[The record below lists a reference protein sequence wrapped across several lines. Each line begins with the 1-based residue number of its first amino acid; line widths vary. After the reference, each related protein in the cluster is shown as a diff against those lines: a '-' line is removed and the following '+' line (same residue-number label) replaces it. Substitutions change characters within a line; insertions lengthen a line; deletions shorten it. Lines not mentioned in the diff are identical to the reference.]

1 MKSILGNR
9 HLMHLLTGKRP
20 GKRAMEMIRFYMM
33 GHAELEEILPLL
45 GLEKSA
51 K

>member
-1 MKSILGNR
+1 MLQ
-9 HLMHLLTGKRP
+9 LLTGKRP
-20 GKRAMEMIRFYMM
+20 GKRAMEVIRFYMM
-33 GHAELEEILPLL
+33 GHAELAEISPLL